1 MRFSVLI
8 LFALLG
14 CNASLSQSSK
24 LKPEFDP
31 IEFKEVLLLEW
42 AHQDSGYV
50 PPYIPTGY
58 KRVFRSQEVGLKNK
72 FDIWL
77 SDDSVAVVCVRYTVR
92 GGPSWLENF
101 YSGMVKAKG
110 VFEYNQQQFEYAFSD
125 DERAY
130 VHHGWAIG
138 ASALGPILVEQINS
152 LYKQGIKNYIITGH
166 SQGAALSYLL
176 RSYLEYLPQG
186 KVPKDINY
194 KLYCCAAPKPGN
206 VFYSYDFDA
215 LTKNKWAY
223 RVINAEDW
231 VPTMPFANQIITDLP
246 EINPFSK
253 RKEIM
258 GKRIKNPIIKW
269 YVNHAIKDMNGATK
283 KANKKYGKYLNKKMS
298 KFVKRNLENYKP
310 VEVQHSNNYVSAGTS
325 IVLRAD
331 KSYHD
336 KYKYDGLNVFIHHM
350 FESYLYVL
358 DLNYPTK

>member
-1 MRFSVLI
+1 MRYFIQI
-8 LFALLG
+8 LFIFL
-14 CNASLSQSSK
+14 SLDVSLAQTLK
-24 LKPEFDP
+24 LKPEFNP
-31 IEFKEVLLLEW
+31 AEFKDVLLLEW

-50 PPYIPTGY
+50 PPYIPENY
-58 KRVFRSQEVGLKNK
+58 KRVFRSPEVGLKNK

-77 SDDSVAVVCVRYTVR
+77 RSDSVAVICVRFTVR

-110 VFEYNQQQFEYAFSD
+110 VFEYNNQKFEYAFSD

-176 RSYLEYLPQG
+176 RSYLAYLPEG
-186 KVPKDINY
+186 KVPNDINY

-206 VFYSYDFDA
+206 MFYSYDFDA
-215 LTKNKWAY
+215 LTKNGWAY
-223 RVINAEDW
+223 RVVNAEDW
-231 VPTMPFANQIITDLP
+231 VPAMPFANQVITDLP
-246 EINPFSK
+246 DINPFSK

-258 GKRIKNPIIKW
+258 GKRVKNPIIKW

-283 KANKKYGKYLNKKMS
+283 KANKKYQKYLSKKMS
-298 KFVKRNLENYKP
+298 KFVRRNLTNYKP
-310 VEVQHSNNYVSAGTS
+310 VEVQQSNHYVAAGS
-325 IVLRAD
+325 PIILRAD

-336 KYKYDGLNVFIHHM
+336 KFKYDGLNVFIHHM

-358 DLNYPTK
+358 DLNYPIK